1 MLFKRKGTSQ
11 MINIMKLKMDHKGR
25 ITIPKYF
32 RDFYKPEVTV
42 GINSHLYDNQVVME
56 FTPKEDKDA
65 T

>member
-1 MLFKRKGTSQ
+1 

-56 FTPKEDKDA
+56 FTPKEDTNA

>member
-1 MLFKRKGTSQ
+1 

-25 ITIPKYF
+25 ITIPKGF
-32 RDFYKPEVTV
+32 REVNNIKDKSEVIIGTMV
-42 GINSHLYDNQVVME
+42 RLNDYQVVME